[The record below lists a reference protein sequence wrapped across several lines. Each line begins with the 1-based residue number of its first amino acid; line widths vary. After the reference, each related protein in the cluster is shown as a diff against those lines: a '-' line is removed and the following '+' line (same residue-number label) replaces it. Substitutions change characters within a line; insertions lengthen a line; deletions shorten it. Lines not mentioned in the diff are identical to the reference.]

1 MASYTDPQTVHNP
14 ATGTSPPAAW
24 GDTVRDDIVYLY
36 DRGPY
41 ICTSATRPAAPIEG
55 QQIYETDTNKSLVFD
70 GASWW
75 TIGIAGS
82 ASTSFGSPAVVQSGS
97 VTVTVDISEYRII
110 SGICEWTFQVT
121 VTGSGS
127 AGNAVTISTP
137 VTAAAAVGRITGSG
151 VILDSSGSTV
161 DAGSWALVST
171 TTLGLLVGEGTTNY
185 WGVTPSI
192 ALASSDTLRGH
203 VRFRVA
209 SAA

>member
-75 TIGIAGS
+75 TIGIAGNLTTTY
-82 ASTSFGSPAVVQSGS
+82 AAPAVTQSGS
-97 VTVTVDISEYRII
+97 VTVSVDASEYRII
-110 SGICEWTFQVT
+110 SGVCEWWFRVT
-121 VTGSGS
+121 VSGSGS
-127 AGNAVTISTP
+127 AGNTVTVSLP
-137 VTAAAAVGRITGSG
+137 VTATGTFRHVGEGTILDNSASTIDSG
-151 VILDSSGSTV
+151 VWETI
-161 DAGSWALVST
+161 T
-171 TTLGLLVGEGTTNY
+171 TTTIGLLVGEGTTNY
-185 WGVTPSI
+185 WGITPNI
-192 ALASSDTLRGH
+192 ALAANDSIRGH